1 MVTFVLAITVISC
14 LIWCF
19 LLGGWGNFWRCD
31 QVLNFDQPSPLKD
44 YPPVA
49 AIIPARD
56 EASVLG
62 QSLPSLLQQHYPGPL
77 RIILVDDQSSDN
89 TGTVAQR
96 IATDLGYGDRLEVV
110 SGQPLPPGWS
120 GKLWA
125 VEQGWQT
132 VQSDKQSPESWPE
145 YIFLTDADITHGPQ
159 TIKALVEKAQ
169 RENLALVSLMVLLR
183 CESIW
188 ERLLIPAFIFF
199 FQKLYPFPLVNNPH
213 HKTAAAAGGCILIQ
227 RSSLQII
234 GGIEALKEALIDDC
248 TLAQKVKTQKSPIW
262 LGLTRE
268 NWSLRP
274 YDRLETI
281 WQMVSRTAYTQL
293 DYNPLLLL
301 GTLLGMA
308 LVYLTAPIALM
319 LAIIWGDLPLALLG
333 SFTWVLMAIAY
344 GPTLKFYGC
353 SRFWG
358 LSLPLIA
365 LLYSLMTL
373 DSAWQHWR
381 GRGGSWKGRVYPQG
395 S

>member
-1 MVTFVLAITVISC
+1 MVTVVFAITAISG

-19 LLGGWGNFWRCD
+19 LLGGWGDFWRCD
-31 QVLNFDQPSPLKD
+31 QILNFEHSSPLKE

-49 AIIPARD
+49 GIIPARD
-56 EASVLG
+56 EANVLG

-77 RIILVDDQSSDN
+77 KIILVDDQSSDG
-89 TGTVAQR
+89 TGSVAQR
-96 IATDLGYGDRLEVV
+96 IATDLGHGDRLEVV

-132 VQSDKQSPESWPE
+132 VQSDKQSPEPWPE
-145 YIFLTDADITHGPQ
+145 YIFLTDADIAHGPQ
-159 TIKALVEKAQ
+159 TIKILVEKAQ

-183 CESIW
+183 CESAW
-188 ERLLIPAFIFF
+188 EKLLIPAFIFF

-213 HKTAAAAGGCILIQ
+213 HKTAAAAGGCILMQ
-227 RSSLQII
+227 RSAVQTI

-248 TLAQKVKTQKSPIW
+248 TLAQKVKAQKLPIW

-293 DYNPLLLL
+293 DYNPLLLI

-308 LVYLTAPIALM
+308 LVYLTAPVALV
-319 LAIIWGDLPLALLG
+319 LAIIWGHTSLALMG
-333 SFTWVLMAIAY
+333 AFTWMLMAIAY
-344 GPTLKFYGC
+344 GPTLKFYGR
-353 SRFWG
+353 SRLWG
-358 LSLPLIA
+358 LTLPLIA

-381 GRGGSWKGRVYPQG
+381 GRGGGWKGRVYPQG

>member
-1 MVTFVLAITVISC
+1 MVTFVLAITAISC

-19 LLGGWGNFWRCD
+19 LLVGWGNFWRCD
-31 QVLNFDQPSPLKD
+31 QVLNFDRPSTLQA
-44 YPPVA
+44 YPSVA

-62 QSLPSLLQQHYPGPL
+62 QSLPSLLEQHYPGPL
-77 RIILVDDQSSDN
+77 KIILVDDQSSDG
-89 TGTVAQR
+89 TGAVAQR
-96 IATDLGYGDRLEVV
+96 IAKDLGHGDRLEVV

-132 VQSDKQSPESWPE
+132 VQLKKKGSDSWPE
-145 YIFLTDADITHGPQ
+145 YIFLTDADIAHGPQ
-159 TIKALVEKAQ
+159 TITALVEKAQ
-169 RENLALVSLMVLLR
+169 RDNLALVSLMVLLR
-183 CESIW
+183 CESVW
-188 ERLLIPAFIFF
+188 EKLLIPAFIFF
-199 FQKLYPFPLVNNPH
+199 FQKLYPFPLVNNPQRQ
-213 HKTAAAAGGCILIQ
+213 TAAAAGGCILME
-227 RSSLQII
+227 RSALQTI
-234 GGIEALKEALIDDC
+234 GGIAALKEALIDDC
-248 TLAQKVKTQKSPIW
+248 TLAQKVKAEGFPIW
-262 LGLTRE
+262 LGLTRD

-293 DYNPLLLL
+293 NYNPLLLL

-319 LAIIWGDLPLALLG
+319 LAIIWGNVPLALLG
-333 SFTWVLMAIAY
+333 AFTWMLMAIAY
-344 GPTLKFYGC
+344 GPTLKFYGR
-353 SRFWG
+353 SWLWG
-358 LSLPLIA
+358 LTLPLIA

-381 GRGGSWKGRVYPQG
+381 GRGGGWKGRIYPQG